1 MTNYEQY
8 YKKSI
13 EALTQYAKGISR
25 ILKRAMPTEKVWNKL
40 ASKND
45 YLTSQSLGYL
55 SGIKFSDLCKDIYKK
70 YKKEKM

>member
-8 YKKSI
+8 HKKSI
-13 EALTQYAKGISR
+13 EALTQYIMENK
-25 ILKRAMPTEKVWNKL
+25 AMPTEKVWNKL

-70 YKKEKM
+70 YKKEKI